1 MNDIVTAL
9 GLEGY
14 KFLFGALI
22 LPPVPLLL
30 LVLVGAR
37 LMFRQ
42 RMLAWTLIM
51 LGVVGLY
58 LTATPALGKYIGM
71 TVHRSPPALTERDIE
86 ALARDAAKGPPTAI
100 VVLGGGGLPLQ
111 SEYGM
116 SNLKPLSIERLR
128 YGIWLAR
135 RTGLPV
141 AFSGGADRGG
151 RLGTTE
157 ADIAA
162 RIADR
167 EFRFPLRWLEDRSS
181 DTTENGLLTV
191 PMLQQ
196 AGIQRIVLVT
206 HDFHEK
212 RAVRAFRRGA
222 ERSGQPLEILPAP
235 VGVTPP
241 YEWQVADWLPGG
253 TGIQS
258 SWLWVREWVGYLLG
272 A

>member
-1 MNDIVTAL
+1 LNDVVTAL

-14 KFLFGALI
+14 KFLFAVLV
-22 LPPVPLLL
+22 LPPLPLLL

-37 LMFRQ
+37 LMFRH
-42 RMLAWTLIM
+42 RALAWLLIM

-58 LTATPALGKYIGM
+58 LTATPALGRLISM
-71 TVHRSPPALTERDIE
+71 TVHRPPPALTERE
-86 ALARDAAKGPPTAI
+86 VESLAREAAKGPPTAI
-100 VVLGGGGLPLQ
+100 VVLGGGALPRQ

-116 SNLKPLSIERLR
+116 SNLKPISIERLR

-141 AFSGGADRGG
+141 AFSGGADLAG

-157 ADIAA
+157 AEIAA
-162 RIADR
+162 RIAER
-167 EFRFPLRWLEDRSS
+167 EFGLRLRWLEDRSS

-206 HDFHEK
+206 HDYHQK
-212 RAVRAFRRGA
+212 RAIRAFQRGA
-222 ERSGQPLEILPAP
+222 EHTLLPLQILPAP
-235 VGVTPP
+235 VGVIPS
-241 YEWQVADWLPGG
+241 YEWQLTDWLPGG

-258 SWLWVREWVGYLLG
+258 SWLWIHEWFGYLLG